1 MGGKPPLIRNKDK
14 YLKDNFISFLY
25 KLELKE
31 MVVEPQL
38 YINATNNSFAL
49 QSESYTQIN
58 VDDDGNAIL
67 SDKSIDKVARRV
79 IEIMKKE
86 GLI

>member
-1 MGGKPPLIRNKDK
+1 
-14 YLKDNFISFLY
+14 
-25 KLELKE
+25 